1 MPTPT
6 IADEVTALAP
16 TVCGDLDAGTVAAA
30 IAQITVMA
38 KAYTRDNGFTAGVPN
53 AEIRAVIVTAAVRLL
68 ANPYQSPVDFG
79 DRTTIQSLRGG
90 FTGWSTAELTV
101 LNRYRVRAQ

>member
-16 TVCGDLDAGTVAAA
+16 TVCGDLDAAVIDSAVTQV
-30 IAQITVMA
+30 TVMA
-38 KAYTRDNGFTAGVPN
+38 RAYTRDNGFAGAVPN
-53 AEIRAVIVTAAVRLL
+53 EEIRAVIVTAAVRLL
-68 ANPYQSPVDFG
+68 ANPYQVPVDFG
-79 DRTTIQSLRGG
+79 DRTTVQAIRGG
-90 FTGWSTAELTV
+90 FTGWSTAELSV